1 MNNEQRFSIKAR
13 TCTLKYNQQDPSS
26 IILDDQTGYVIPIY
40 QRPYAWTEDQL
51 RKFIADIFI
60 SFWGN
65 DKNAASEPMFIG
77 TMQLS
82 PTKKNETFD
91 IIDGQQRLTSFLLLF
106 KVLQLKYPA
115 CEELSRINL
124 NWLSTEV
131 NNKTQQHYLDEFIH
145 KDTLFFDRDS
155 QNPYDRNAFVINKH
169 INEHTSDSE
178 IDDPM
183 AGDFAF
189 DINKFIL
196 YLLSSV
202 YFVVIETQA
211 GLSKILQI
219 FNAINTTGLDLNGGD
234 IFKIRMYEYLT
245 SKLGLDQEVFN
256 DISAL
261 YKKID
266 ECNTNIGYVFSDMR
280 GILNIYQY
288 ILIAKFKLP
297 VGLYNYSSDRFFE
310 HLFDTII
317 GNQPQEHF
325 KNNVDNLTLSLK
337 DIERIIEVRFEWE
350 KRWKAATDFTLE
362 NACAFNFIWMSRYSR
377 YWELAFVVIYR
388 TYQQPGYWE
397 NMLNFIVKLNKLFFI
412 YSVRFQKLKGEIY
425 YGLMHHV
432 IDAIVNRSLDDAIR
446 LIDNAIG
453 TEQQHNNGW
462 YDLNFFLTE
471 NLTENTKRK
480 NLICRM
486 SSMLHEDYYSNNAKE
501 LQEIRKQLFENPID
515 IEHIQSFHD
524 KDLKKR
530 ELIWQEWQENI
541 NSLGNLMIL
550 EQHYNRSISNSEYKD
565 KAITYAK
572 SKFSIVKNHHDR
584 YSLWDLSKCI
594 ERKETE
600 KNRILQ
606 YLFN

>member
-26 IILDDQTGYVIPIY
+26 TILDGKTGYIIPIY
-40 QRPYAWTEDQL
+40 QRPYAWTEEQL

-65 DKNAASEPMFIG
+65 DKNSVSEPIFIG

-82 PTKKNETFD
+82 PTRGKGTFD

-106 KVLQLKYPA
+106 KVLQLKYPS
-115 CEELSRINL
+115 CRELSQINL

-131 NNKTQQHYLDEFIH
+131 NNKTQQHYLNEFIQ
-145 KDTLFFDRDS
+145 KDTLSFDSGS
-155 QNPYDRNAFVINKH
+155 QNPYSRNAFLINEL
-169 INEHTSDSE
+169 INEHTVE
-178 IDDPM
+178 AETDDTIT
-183 AGDFAF
+183 DEF
-189 DINKFIL
+189 DINKFIF

-245 SKLGLDQEVFN
+245 SKLGLDQEAFN

-261 YKKID
+261 YQKID
-266 ECNTNIGYVFSDMR
+266 EYNTSIGYVFSDMR

-297 VGLYNYSSDRFFE
+297 VVLYNYSSDRFFE

-337 DIERIIEVRFEWE
+337 DIERIIDVRFEWE
-350 KRWKAATDFTLE
+350 NKWKAATDFTLE

-377 YWELAFVVIYR
+377 YWELTFVVLYR

-412 YSVRFQKLKGEIY
+412 YSVRFQKLKSEIY

-432 IDAIVNRSLDDAIR
+432 IDAIVNRSLDDAIQ

-453 TEQQHNNGW
+453 TEHEHNNGW
-462 YDLNFFLTE
+462 YDLNSFLTE
-471 NLTENTKRK
+471 KLTENTKRK

-486 SSMLHEDYYSNNAKE
+486 SSMLHENYYSNNANE

-524 KDLKKR
+524 KDLEKR

-541 NSLGNLMIL
+541 NSLGNLMVL

-572 SKFSIVKNHHDR
+572 SKFSIVKNHHGR

-600 KNRILQ
+600 KNRILH